1 MSEPIQLPD
10 PDADALAHSARVS
23 QHIRRRI
30 VAAGGWIDFSDY
42 MDLALYAPGLGYYS
56 AGAQKFGESGD
67 FVTAPEIS
75 PLFSG
80 CVARTMFEVAFDEG
94 DPTGSLS
101 TPLSTLPWTILEL
114 GAGTGAMAAGIL
126 QALQRMDAMPERYL
140 ILEVSADLRERQRR
154 LIEERVPDLA
164 ERVVWLDEL
173 PATPITG
180 VIVANEVLD
189 ALPVTRFVVDEAN
202 RIWILGVE
210 ATESGFGWSRRPAG
224 VGLQAHILELAGD
237 LGVDWPAGYTSE
249 LAPALPGF
257 IGGLSR
263 SLERGL
269 ILLIDYGLPRQ
280 AYYAPER
287 SSGTLTCHYRHRM
300 HANPFFYPGLQD
312 ITAWVDFTRVA
323 DAAADAGLDVL
334 GFTTQAQFLIA
345 GGIEQEY
352 ALLLEGSG
360 KESGADLDPREQ
372 IQIAAGLRMLMMPG
386 QMGENFK
393 VMALGRQLPHGPASV
408 CDNDLLH
415 LL

>member
-10 PDADALAHSARVS
+10 PDADALAHSVRVS

-30 VAAGGWIDFSDY
+30 VAAGGWIDFSEY

-80 CVARTMFEVAFDEG
+80 CVARTMLEIAFNG
-94 DPTGSLS
+94 GGPSGS
-101 TPLSTLPWTILEL
+101 PSTLPWTILEL

-126 QALQRMDAMPERYL
+126 RTLQRMDAMPERYL
-140 ILEVSADLRERQRR
+140 ILEVSADLRERQRQ

-164 ERVVWLDEL
+164 ERVSWLDEL

-189 ALPVTRFVVDEAN
+189 ALPVTRFVIDEAN
-202 RIWILGVE
+202 RVRILGVE

-224 VGLQAHILELAGD
+224 VELQAHILELAGN
-237 LGVDWPAGYTSE
+237 LRVDWPAGYTSE

-257 IGGLSR
+257 IGGLSQ

-280 AYYAPER
+280 TYYAPER

-300 HANPFFYPGLQD
+300 HADPFFYPGLQD

-323 DAAADAGLDVL
+323 DAATDAGLDVL
-334 GFTTQAQFLIA
+334 GFTTQAQFLLA

-360 KESGADLDPREQ
+360 EEPGANLDPREQ
-372 IQIAAGLRMLMMPG
+372 IRIAAGLRTLMMPG

-393 VMALGRQLPHGPASV
+393 VMALGRCVPHGPASV